1 MKKIIKETIMK
12 MWQDGAAMKTI
23 KIGLLLGVT
32 VAIVVRVLQ
41 VYGVLPGS
49 SAIRWLQIPFLN

>member
-1 MKKIIKETIMK
+1 MNKLIKRTIMK
-12 MWQDGAAMKTI
+12 MAQDGFTMKII
-23 KIGLLLGVT
+23 KIGLLLGAT

-41 VYGVLPGS
+41 AYGVLPGS